1 MAKYTGMTKR
11 PTEEGRNGLVWWGI
25 EGREVGSRGGMV
37 AWWSLPRGDP
47 ASGRT
52 GRPLLTAYFNP
63 TNLPSLANNL
73 DITSKCFI

>member
-25 EGREVGSRGGMV
+25 EGRWGHGE

-63 TNLPSLANNL
+63 TNPWPSLANNL
-73 DITSKCFI
+73 DTTSKCFI